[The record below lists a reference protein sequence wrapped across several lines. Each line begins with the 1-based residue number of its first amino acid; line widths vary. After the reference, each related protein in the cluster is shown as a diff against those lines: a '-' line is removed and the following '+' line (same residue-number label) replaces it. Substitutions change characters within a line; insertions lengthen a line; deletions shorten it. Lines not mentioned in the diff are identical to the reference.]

1 MTAQMTEHL
10 IYKGEKLSLCEEPLR
25 NYLQT
30 IRKDFKFQAPST
42 ALWRG
47 YIGTWSIENGRLY
60 LLKLRGFVSKSEDRE
75 EVGLKD
81 LFPDFPDGVF
91 AHWYTGEMRCPM
103 GGLIDYVHGGYASTY
118 EQDLFIS
125 VEKGVVLSE
134 RIVENGKAK
143 PDAPRGYHQAARYDF

>member
-1 MTAQMTEHL
+1 MTEHL
-10 IYKGEKLSLCEEPLR
+10 IYKGEELSLCEEPLR

-30 IRKDFKFQAPST
+30 IGKDFKFQAPST

-47 YIGTWSIENGRLY
+47 YIGTWSIESGRLY
-60 LLKLRGFVSKSEDRE
+60 LIKLRGFVSESEERE

-81 LFPDFPDGVF
+81 LFPDFPEGVF
-91 AHWYTGEMRCPM
+91 AHWYTGEMRCPK

-118 EQDLFIS
+118 EQDLFIN

-134 RIVENGKAK
+134 RVVENGKAE